1 MIIHPTQHE
10 KNEWARFAT
19 HLYGKR
25 LNAVAHKFSA
35 AAALPRNSAIDL
47 QTFDQLQDMY
57 RHWLCFDQYPKVE
70 SV

>member
-1 MIIHPTQHE
+1 MITPTQHE
-10 KNEWARFAT
+10 KHEWSRFAT
-19 HLYGKR
+19 VLYSKR